1 MPMLM
6 IALILTMTGLTPTMA
21 ADYNFE
27 GVDAGTFG
35 KPSSVEPAIVIGGS
49 DDESSN
55 INRSKDSSVIPPPF
69 ISPDANVPG
78 TGELL
83 TPYIS
88 GVTLTHGAD
97 FGNPMVVNNGNGS
110 GTAYYP
116 ASSLEIGAPSALDI
130 SYSSNETYASSS
142 NKFTLPDG
150 LYYDDESIGT
160 LKIPELDLSVKVY
173 EEESLENMRRGIG
186 HFKSTSCW
194 EGNVGF
200 AAHNRGN
207 SEYFGEIHTLDIG
220 DRIIYS
226 TKLGTRTYEVFSVS
240 KVNEND
246 VSSLQRATENIVTL
260 ITCVNDVPELR
271 WCVQAREAR

>member
-1 MPMLM
+1 
-6 IALILTMTGLTPTMA
+6 MA
-21 ADYNFE
+21 ADYDFE

-35 KPSSVEPAIVIGGS
+35 KPSSVEPAIVIGGP

-88 GVTLTHGAD
+88 GVTLTPGAD
-97 FGNPMVVNNGNGS
+97 FGSPMVVNSGNGG
-110 GTAYYP
+110 GTPYYP
-116 ASSLEIGAPSALDI
+116 ASSLEIEAPSALDI
-130 SYSSNETYASSS
+130 SYSSNEAYTSSS

-150 LYYDDESIGT
+150 LFYDDGSIGT

-240 KVNEND
+240 KVSEND
-246 VSSLQRATENIVTL
+246 VSSLQRTTENIVTL